1 MAGTSTP
8 GKKLKKNLGLFSVY
22 AIATG
27 TTLSSGLFLL
37 PGIAAEQAGPALIFS
52 YLIAAIPFIP
62 AILCIVELGTAMPK
76 AGGVYYFLDR
86 TMGPMLGTI
95 GGIGTW
101 LALVLKVAFAL
112 IGMGAYISL
121 FVDDVKI
128 TEIAVVLA
136 FMLAGLNLLGS
147 KKTSGV
153 QIGLVAILLTILS
166 AFIIDGFVEINPEHF
181 NNLFNVEMQ
190 SILSTAG
197 LVYVSYVGM
206 TKVASLSEEIEDPE
220 RNLPIGIFLAM
231 ITSFLIYG
239 LGTFVIV
246 GVVPMDIL
254 TGDLTPVATAADIMA
269 GEFGVIFVSIAAL
282 LSFISVANAG
292 VMSSSRYPLAMSR
305 DHILPSFFRK
315 MLKNGAP
322 INSIIITTLLL
333 VVILIF
339 FDPTKI
345 AKLASAFQLLMFAL
359 VCLAVIVMRESRID
373 SYDPGYK
380 SPWYPW
386 LQVVGIISPMF
397 LIFEMGWVAILF
409 SLGLVV
415 AAVLWYNLY
424 AKVRVRRS
432 GAMYHIFE
440 RLGKQRYD
448 GLDTELRGI
457 MKEKGLRS
465 KDPFDEIVTRSNVLI
480 YKDRSNFE
488 DILVDAAELLAKKIP
503 ISKEKIVKMVL
514 DGTRVGATPVTR
526 GVALPHFRASG
537 ISNPEMILVRSE
549 GGIKIKIFDPLTG
562 KEESEEFV
570 NAIFFLASP
579 EENPSLHLRILAQ
592 IAGRVDDPT
601 FSEEWLAAKDE
612 QQLKEALLH
621 DERFL
626 SLTISK
632 TTLSESLITKQ
643 LKDVQLPD
651 GCLVALLQRG
661 GDMIIPDGKLVFH
674 EGDRLTIIGEKAAL
688 KKLRAQFLT

>member
-1 MAGTSTP
+1 
-8 GKKLKKNLGLFSVY
+8 
-22 AIATG
+22 
-27 TTLSSGLFLL
+27 
-37 PGIAAEQAGPALIFS
+37 
-52 YLIAAIPFIP
+52 
-62 AILCIVELGTAMPK
+62 
-76 AGGVYYFLDR
+76 
-86 TMGPMLGTI
+86 
-95 GGIGTW
+95 
-101 LALVLKVAFAL
+101 
-112 IGMGAYISL
+112 
-121 FVDDVKI
+121 
-128 TEIAVVLA
+128 
-136 FMLAGLNLLGS
+136 
-147 KKTSGV
+147 
-153 QIGLVAILLTILS
+153 
-166 AFIIDGFVEINPEHF
+166 
-181 NNLFNVEMQ
+181 MQ

-305 DHILPSFFRK
+305 DHILPAFFRK